1 MDFLAVKVFWE
12 AGLSRVPEYTI
23 SIMNPAQIHAYDSL
37 GLRKQEHARKLRAPC
52 YLIGLVRRPRWKM
65 ALIISQSYILPMEES
80 DTSVGR
86 ATLLIVLSAL
96 SFGSISVLTVL
107 ITAAGVPLLTAMA
120 WRYVLGVLL
129 LGAAVRQ
136 RHLRSIP
143 RKRVVQ
149 LLVIGGCGQALIT
162 YLSLH
167 ALEYI
172 PVGPLAFLF
181 YTYPAWVAVLASIR
195 KTEQLTTVRVVALA
209 LALAGVTI
217 MVGAPT
223 EKLNPVGV
231 FLALVSALLYSAY
244 LPALEHV
251 QEGVPAIVATFLLIA
266 GAAIAFVIAAL
277 VSGELFIPAVGAA
290 VWAKIVVLALVSTVI
305 AFLTLIKGLA
315 VLGPV
320 RTAIIATVEPF
331 FTATLGVA
339 VLGNPLN
346 TSTLVGGVL
355 IAAAVLLIQWSS
367 TRPASTV

>member
-1 MDFLAVKVFWE
+1 ME
-12 AGLSRVPEYTI
+12 S
-23 SIMNPAQIHAYDSL
+23 SN
-37 GLRKQEHARKLRAPC
+37 AP
-52 YLIGLVRRPRWKM
+52 
-65 ALIISQSYILPMEES
+65 
-80 DTSVGR
+80 VGR
-86 ATLLIVLSAL
+86 ATLLIILSAL

-120 WRYVLGVLL
+120 WRYALGVALL
-129 LGAAVRQ
+129 AVVARPGRLRTIPKQ
-136 RHLRSIP
+136 RVI
-143 RKRVVQ
+143 Q

-181 YTYPAWVAVLASIR
+181 YTYPAWVALLAALR
-195 KTEQLTTVRVVALA
+195 KTEKLTTVRVIALT

-223 EKLNPVGV
+223 EKLHPIGV
-231 FLALVSALLYSAY
+231 MLALGSALLYSAY

-251 QEGVPAIVATFLLIA
+251 QEGVPAIFATLLLIA
-266 GAAIAFVIAAL
+266 GAAVTFVIAAL
-277 VSGELFIPAVGAA
+277 LVGELYLPSSVA
-290 VWAKIVVLALVSTVI
+290 VWSEIFVLALVSTVI

-331 FTATLGVA
+331 FTATLGVL
-339 VLGNPLN
+339 VLGNQL
-346 TSTLVGGVL
+346 SVATLVGGIL

-367 TRPASTV
+367 ALAPSVPTL